1 MANRLAALKASE
13 DSMEFWGNEDPK
25 CPHCGDDFDV
35 SENEAWEV
43 YGEGEHELTC
53 PSCDLDFTVET
64 RVSYSFSTEDQPD
77 DE

>member
-1 MANRLAALKASE
+1 
-13 DSMEFWGNEDPK
+13 MEFWGNEDPK

-35 SENEAWEV
+35 SENEAWRV
-43 YGEGEHELTC
+43 YEEGEHELTC
-53 PSCDLDFTVET
+53 PACGLDFTVET